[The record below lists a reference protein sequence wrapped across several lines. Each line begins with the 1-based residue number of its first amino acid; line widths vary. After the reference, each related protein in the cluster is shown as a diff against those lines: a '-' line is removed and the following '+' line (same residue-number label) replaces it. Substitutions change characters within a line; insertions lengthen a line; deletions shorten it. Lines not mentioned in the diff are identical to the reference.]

1 MKKNRDFSSLNEL
14 FKGSEGAFLTLSLI
28 FGLMFLIVLPPL
40 QAPDEHAHFFRA
52 YQLTDGKIIADV
64 LTEKK
69 DREERATYLGGG
81 ALPSSVIRTATVWAG
96 RIPGHS
102 SEKVK
107 NEQFLET
114 WAMPLEAEKTTRDV
128 FNSAPYSPI
137 PYIPQ
142 MIGIAF
148 GKLFNLPPLWLT
160 YLGRFANLVI
170 ATLITFVSIKVLPIY
185 KWVFFLLAL
194 TPMALSQR
202 ASLSADAVLN
212 GVSFLLIATIINCA
226 FNSKKVKV
234 LAKDVALISLG
245 GILVSLSKIVYLPF
259 VLLFFLIPRHKFD
272 TRKNY
277 WLSFLF
283 LILSNV
289 SICFLWNLSVKHLGV
304 PVSRITG
311 ASIEGQVEY
320 LYSHPLMVFSIAWN
334 TLQNIRFILDSFI
347 GILGSLDTPIPT
359 ITVLSYQV
367 ILVLVALVSNQA
379 GIVISLS
386 SKLTILFVLGATVTL
401 IHLLMYL
408 VWTTVGGT
416 DVLGVQG
423 RYFIPTSPL
432 FFLLLYNQ
440 RFSFDISEKS
450 FQRLIIYYSVFALLS
465 SLIAMI
471 ARYY

>member
-64 LTEKK
+64 LTERKIGY
-69 DREERATYLGGG
+69 RAGG
-81 ALPSSVIRTATVWAG
+81 ALPSSVIRTGIIWSG
-96 RIPGHS
+96 RIPAHP

-170 ATLITFVSIKVLPIY
+170 ATLITFVSIKVVPIY

-234 LAKDVALISLG
+234 SAKDVALISLG
-245 GILVSLSKIVYLPF
+245 SIFVSLSKIVYLPF
-259 VLLFFLIPRHKFD
+259 LLLFFLIPKHKFN
-272 TRKNY
+272 TRRNY

-304 PVSRITG
+304 PVFSMGG

-334 TLQNIRFILDSFI
+334 TLQSIRFILDSFI
-347 GILGSLDTPIPT
+347 GILGSLDTFIPT

-379 GIVISLS
+379 DIVISLS
-386 SKLTILFVLGATVTL
+386 NKLTILFVLGSTVTL
-401 IHLLMYL
+401 IYLTLYLL
-408 VWTTVGGT
+408 WTAVGGT
-416 DVLGVQG
+416 EVLGVQG

-471 ARYY
+471 ARYYY

>member
-1 MKKNRDFSSLNEL
+1 MKKNRDFSLLNEL
-14 FKGSEGAFLTLSLI
+14 FKGSEGVFLTLSLI
-28 FGLMFLIVLPPL
+28 IGLMFLIVLPPL
-40 QAPDEHAHFFRA
+40 QAPDENAHFFRA
-52 YQLTDGKIIADV
+52 YQLTNGKIIADV
-64 LTEKK
+64 LTEIKT
-69 DREERATYLGGG
+69 DYRAGG
-81 ALPSSVIRTATVWAG
+81 ALPSSVTKTATIWSN
-96 RIPGHS
+96 RIAAHPT
-102 SEKVK
+102 EKVK
-107 NEQFLET
+107 KEQFLET
-114 WAMPLEAEKTTRDV
+114 WAMPLEAEKTTRAV

-142 MIGIAF
+142 IIGIAF
-148 GKLFNLPPLWLT
+148 GKLFNLPPLWLI

-212 GVSFLLIATIINCA
+212 GVSFLLIATIINCT

-234 LAKDVALISLG
+234 SAKDVALISLG
-245 GILVSLSKIVYLPF
+245 SILVSLSKIVYLPF
-259 VLLFFLIPRHKFD
+259 VLLFLLIPKHKFN
-272 TRKNY
+272 TRRSY

-289 SICFLWNLSVKHLGV
+289 SICFLWNLSVKHLGL
-304 PVSRITG
+304 PVFSIAG
-311 ASIEGQVEY
+311 ASIKGQVEY
-320 LYSHPLMVFSIAWN
+320 LYSHPLMIFSIAWN

-347 GILGSLDTPIPT
+347 GILGFLDTPIPT
-359 ITVLSYQV
+359 ITMLSYQV

-379 GIVISLS
+379 DIVVSRS
-386 SKLTILFVLGATVTL
+386 NKLTVFFVLGATVTL
-401 IHLLMYL
+401 IYLIMYL
-408 VWTTVGGT
+408 LWTAVGGT
-416 DVLGVQG
+416 EVLGVQG

-471 ARYY
+471 ARYYY

>member
-1 MKKNRDFSSLNEL
+1 MKKNRDFSLLNEL
-14 FKGSEGAFLTLSLI
+14 FKGSEGVFLTLSLI
-28 FGLMFLIVLPPL
+28 IGLMFLIVLPPL
-40 QAPDEHAHFFRA
+40 QAPDENAHFFRA
-52 YQLTDGKIIADV
+52 YQLTNGKIIADV
-64 LTEKK
+64 LTEIKT
-69 DREERATYLGGG
+69 DYRAGG
-81 ALPSSVIRTATVWAG
+81 ALPSSVTKTATIWSN
-96 RIPGHS
+96 RIAAHPT
-102 SEKVK
+102 EKVK
-107 NEQFLET
+107 KEQFLET
-114 WAMPLEAEKTTRDV
+114 WAMPLEAEKTTRAV

-142 MIGIAF
+142 IIGIAF

-320 LYSHPLMVFSIAWN
+320 LLSPTNGFQHRLEHIAKHQIYFGFVHWHSWFSRYSH
-334 TLQNIRFILDSFI
+334 
-347 GILGSLDTPIPT
+347 
-359 ITVLSYQV
+359 
-367 ILVLVALVSNQA
+367 SNDH
-379 GIVISLS
+379 G
-386 SKLTILFVLGATVTL
+386 
-401 IHLLMYL
+401 
-408 VWTTVGGT
+408 
-416 DVLGVQG
+416 
-423 RYFIPTSPL
+423 
-432 FFLLLYNQ
+432 
-440 RFSFDISEKS
+440 
-450 FQRLIIYYSVFALLS
+450 ALLS
-465 SLIAMI
+465 SHTGASCTGQ
-471 ARYY
+471 